1 MKLNNTELYSL
12 FIEKGVTRLFHANTV
27 STSITFIQQNGL
39 LSRGGVES
47 KGLFQTPQSSDD
59 IDKRFNIWNDVF
71 IDTVDLHGYFPRQN
85 HYGPVSFQFS
95 IDFLLN
101 EDYDVWITKDNP
113 IYWSDA
119 MTDDNKYFV
128 SVAELRSN
136 WDLYQR
142 QKKMVTIRNMA
153 EPILFDYL
161 IEAVVDD
168 PRVKIGERSLFKECV
183 AGIKGAVTIQPS
195 LMNKFRTREC
205 SSCFCR
211 DNYLNQVSISELKKL
226 FLPN

>member
-1 MKLNNTELYSL
+1 MKLNNTELHAL

-47 KGLFQTPQSSDD
+47 KGLFQTPQSSDE

-85 HYGPVSFQFS
+85 LYGPVSFQFS
-95 IDFLLN
+95 IDFLLY
-101 EDYDVWITKDNP
+101 EDYNVWITKDNP

-119 MTDDNKYFV
+119 MTDENKYFQ
-128 SVAELRSN
+128 SVEELRAN

-142 QKKMVTIRNMA
+142 QKKMVTIRNMN
-153 EPILFDYL
+153 EPVLFDYL
-161 IEAVVDD
+161 IEVVVDD
-168 PRVKIGERSLFKECV
+168 PRVNIGERILFNECV
-183 AGIKGAVTIQPS
+183 AGIKGAISTKPS
-195 LMNKFRTREC
+195 LINKFRTREC
-205 SSCFCR
+205 TSCFCR
-211 DNYLNQVSISELKKL
+211 DNYLNQVSVSELKKL